1 MHKTRIWIWIP
12 SVPKLHN
19 ITCLISGI
27 SQIRNY
33 SRSLT
38 PKCQST
44 LPEGQLGTRVASQAI
59 HKESWST
66 EKVQTSGLQY
76 CKTQMYDGIT
86 NTTRHRRKKR
96 QALVQRRMSRAR
108 IHIIAER
115 NVSSVGEERQRS
127 GLFICRLGGSWFW
140 LALFSFSVCVQ
151 NFNVRFI
158 DLVDI
163 ICK

>member
-12 SVPKLHN
+12 NVPKLPS

-44 LPEGQLGTRVASQAI
+44 LPEGWLGTRVASQAI

-76 CKTQMYDGIT
+76 CKTQMYGGIP

-96 QALVQRRMSRAR
+96 QALAQRRMSRAR
-108 IHIIAER
+108 IPIIAER
-115 NVSSVGEERQRS
+115 NVSSVGKKYGDGVCS
-127 GLFICRLGGSWFW
+127 FAGWVVIGFW
-140 LALFSFSVCVQ
+140 LAWFSFSVCIE
-151 NFNVRFI
+151 F
-158 DLVDI
+158 
-163 ICK
+163 